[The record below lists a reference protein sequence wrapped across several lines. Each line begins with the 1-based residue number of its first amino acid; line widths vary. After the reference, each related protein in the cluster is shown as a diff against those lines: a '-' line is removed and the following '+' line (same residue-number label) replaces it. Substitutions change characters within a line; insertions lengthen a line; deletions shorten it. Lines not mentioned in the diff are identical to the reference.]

1 MQSSHI
7 LYIAQALESMFFYMC
22 FKILYSF
29 KMFFKMSFHAHMP
42 FFFTGDSQITTT
54 LCPTT
59 SQEGAWSRFWWL
71 TQYCYVGT
79 QVMTLS
85 TISHMDPWTW
95 IKLTTS
101 WPGSLRAW
109 KTAGTP
115 DLIIPAHCV
124 HSLFLLCLWTSKWLV
139 TVCWLQHGTHIS
151 GLMRYVVFPAQWSF
165 KLECL
170 SSCHLSQII

>member
-124 HSLFLLCLWTSKWLV
+124 HSLFLLCLWTSNDSWQCADCSMEPISLV
-139 TVCWLQHGTHIS
+139 WWDTLYFQPS
-151 GLMRYVVFPAQWSF
+151 GLLSWSASQVVT
-165 KLECL
+165 
-170 SSCHLSQII
+170 

>member
-1 MQSSHI
+1 MNQC
-7 LYIAQALESMFFYMC
+7 FFYMC

-115 DLIIPAHCV
+115 DLIIPAHRV

-139 TVCWLQHGTHIS
+139 TVCWLQHGTRIS

>member
-29 KMFFKMSFHAHMP
+29 KMFFKMSFHAAMMLICP
-42 FFFTGDSQITTT
+42 LFTGDSQITTT

-115 DLIIPAHCV
+115 GQILLFQLIVCILCSYFVYEHRNDSCADCSMEHV
-124 HSLFLLCLWTSKWLV
+124 SLVWWDTLYF
-139 TVCWLQHGTHIS
+139 QPS
-151 GLMRYVVFPAQWSF
+151 GLLSWSASQVVT
-165 KLECL
+165 
-170 SSCHLSQII
+170 

>member
-29 KMFFKMSFHAHMP
+29 KMFFKMSFHAAMMLICP
-42 FFFTGDSQITTT
+42 LFTGDSQITTT

-115 DLIIPAHCV
+115 GQILLFQLIVCI
-124 HSLFLLCLWTSKWLV
+124 LCSYFVYEHQMTRDSVLIAAWNTYLWFDEIR
-139 TVCWLQHGTHIS
+139 CIS
-151 GLMRYVVFPAQWSF
+151 SPVVF
-165 KLECL
+165 
-170 SSCHLSQII
+170 